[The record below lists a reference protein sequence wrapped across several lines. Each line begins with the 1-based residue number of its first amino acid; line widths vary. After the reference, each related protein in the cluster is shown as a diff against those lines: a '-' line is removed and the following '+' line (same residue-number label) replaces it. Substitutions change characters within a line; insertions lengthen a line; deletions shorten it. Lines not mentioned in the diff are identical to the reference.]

1 MGEIMIIDTIENIE
15 KYAASFPQL
24 RAVAAVLRSGK
35 AETAAAGSYATDDAS
50 VRYSVSEY
58 QTRTKGTKGYETH
71 RHAADVQ
78 FIVSG
83 EEIID
88 VCENAGM
95 KARSE
100 YDVESDIQFFDGELA
115 NGTVSI
121 HGYCIPL
128 SDAAQFSLPDGPC
141 LVGIRPEAIFLAAEG
156 SEAQHCEIKSAV
168 YMGNHW
174 EVIAS
179 WAGKDLLV
187 NCKPEDFNANLKQAY
202 VNLSE
207 QGIFLLKKE

>member
-35 AETAAAGSYATDDAS
+35 AETAMTGSYTTDDAS

-88 VCENAGM
+88 ICEKSCLSSQCKRTAGT
-95 KARSE
+95 S
-100 YDVESDIQFFDGELA
+100 SLH
-115 NGTVSI
+115 TVI
-121 HGYCIPL
+121 Y
-128 SDAAQFSLPDGPC
+128 
-141 LVGIRPEAIFLAAEG
+141 
-156 SEAQHCEIKSAV
+156 
-168 YMGNHW
+168 
-174 EVIAS
+174 
-179 WAGKDLLV
+179 
-187 NCKPEDFNANLKQAY
+187 
-202 VNLSE
+202 E
-207 QGIFLLKKE
+207 QGSPCSHVIDAQNN

>member
-24 RAVAAVLRSGK
+24 RAVAAVFRSGK
-35 AETAAAGSYATDDAS
+35 AETAVTGSYATDDAS

-58 QTRTKGTKGYETH
+58 QTRAKGSKGYETH

-95 KARSE
+95 KARNE
-100 YDVESDIQFFDGELA
+100 YDAESDIQFFDGELA
-115 NGTVSI
+115 ASYIAKPGKFIVLFPGEG
-121 HGYCIPL
+121 HEPCI
-128 SDAAQFSLPDGPC
+128 SL
-141 LVGIRPEAIFLAAEG
+141 E
-156 SEAQHCEIKSAV
+156 
-168 YMGNHW
+168 
-174 EVIAS
+174 
-179 WAGKDLLV
+179 
-187 NCKPEDFNANLKQAY
+187 KPETVRKIVFKLAM
-202 VNLSE
+202 
-207 QGIFLLKKE
+207 